1 MVAGPRLAAGLQ
13 PFTGRKDHPRD
24 TGFGARTDD
33 ASGKGG
39 LEPESVGGIKEVRTS
54 PDPSKLDDDSG
65 SAADSCSRFFL
76 ARRCRTFE

>member
-33 ASGKGG
+33 DGKGG
-39 LEPESVGGIKEVRTS
+39 LEPESVGGIKEVS
-54 PDPSKLDDDSG
+54 LGDPSPVG
-65 SAADSCSRFFL
+65 GG
-76 ARRCRTFE
+76 

>member
-54 PDPSKLDDDSG
+54 PNP
-65 SAADSCSRFFL
+65 
-76 ARRCRTFE
+76 